1 LSEVSSA
8 VTLRADSSTVDTA
21 AVEDLQA
28 RLSRLARTQDPA
40 RIAALSTELLETL
53 RQLQLDMSA
62 ARDAAVLEL
71 HASGN
76 SLNDIARHAGL
87 TRGRVFQ
94 IVQRGRADDPS
105 VLAT

>member
-1 LSEVSSA
+1 MTS
-8 VTLRADSSTVDTA
+8 RADPSTVDTA
-21 AVEDLQA
+21 AAENLQA

-53 RQLQLDMSA
+53 RTFQLDTSA

-71 HASGN
+71 HESGS

-94 IVQRGRADDPS
+94 IVQRGRADAPS
-105 VLAT
+105 TLPHLSPF